1 MIPLYVPGN
10 GFLGTHSFD
19 MYPKTAFW
27 VHIHRP
33 PRAGGFFGE
42 VIMKSFVFIL
52 LFSVFFAGLMASYLD
67 TPVVYQSYSTRAVK
81 GWEDRSGYHSCGD
94 DTPCSIPES
103 YDLVWV
109 K

>member
-27 VHIHRP
+27 VHVHQP
-33 PRAGGFFGE
+33 PRAGGFFRE

-52 LFSVFFAGLMASYLD
+52 LFSVFFAGLVASYLD

-94 DTPCSIPES
+94 DTPCGIPES